1 VRSRP
6 TIPRTSYCRKISLL
20 SVMRLLE
27 TMRGRA
33 GGLG

>member
-1 VRSRP
+1 M
-6 TIPRTSYCRKISLL
+6 PRTSYCRKISLL
-20 SVMRLLE
+20 SVIAFLE